1 MNCGSEPLENCT
13 GPEPCSVYVS
23 VFRESALFVAS
34 FFFDNFRI
42 FKGLK
47 KDGIQFTVEC
57 RE

>member
-23 VFRESALFVAS
+23 VFHESALFVAS
-34 FFFDNFRI
+34 FFDNFRS

-47 KDGIQFTVEC
+47 KNGIQFIVEC